1 MCFKKFFMINTAKR
15 AYTFSERT
23 KKLNSE
29 RTKKLNYDVSNLI
42 FVSI

>member
-23 KKLNSE
+23 KKLN
-29 RTKKLNYDVSNLI
+29 YDVSNLI